1 MGVIDEELVEAPV
14 RARPPV
20 PSAINDEEADAY
32 GEGRTAADAEGEAA
46 ALRKRWGVEFESGKN
61 C

>member
-1 MGVIDEELVEAPV
+1 MGVIVEEEVEAPV
-14 RARPPV
+14 RARPEG
-20 PSAINDEEADAY
+20 PSAMRDEEADAY

-46 ALRKRWGVEFESGKN
+46 ALRNRWGVEFESGKN